1 MLKRVIELDGT
12 NFSAAYNL
20 GAAYLKKQ
28 MVPEALAAFQQ
39 AAAINPDYA
48 AAHRA
53 LGELMLYQGQVD
65 ESIAELRR
73 AAALEPRNAGTH
85 AALAKALT
93 AKGLTAEADEEM
105 RKAQHANDGTD
116 QN

>member
-1 MLKRVIELDGT
+1 MSRSP
-12 NFSAAYNL
+12 NCAARPRSNL
-20 GAAYLKKQ
+20 AT
-28 MVPEALAAFQQ
+28 
-39 AAAINPDYA
+39 
-48 AAHRA
+48 R
-53 LGELMLYQGQVD
+53 
-65 ESIAELRR
+65 
-73 AAALEPRNAGTH
+73 GTH